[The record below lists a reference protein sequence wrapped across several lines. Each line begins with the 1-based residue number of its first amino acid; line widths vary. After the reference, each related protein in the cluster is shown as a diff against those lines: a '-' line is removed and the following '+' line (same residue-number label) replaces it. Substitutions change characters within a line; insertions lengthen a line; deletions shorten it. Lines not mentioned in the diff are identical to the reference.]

1 MVGVYNRIPNSGKV
15 VPYKPIGKF
24 TQADWKRIVEIW
36 GKPMSITEFC
46 FTSRKIFDEK

>member
-15 VPYKPIGKF
+15 VPYKPF
-24 TQADWKRIVEIW
+24 NREDWKRIVEIW

-46 FTSRKIFDEK
+46 FTSQKVLDENKY